1 MAALH
6 LSHLK
11 IVALCSA
18 ATADPVLRRR
28 RKMIAQLERQRSLA
42 LDYTYTVPRT
52 RWVKTLD
59 GTEQLVSMPKRVKR
73 WWRVD
78 PMGTYFLVL
87 RYGNRILRLAEHGN
101 AVEVGDWANMPP
113 VLDTLIAAVA
123 AGELDPALTPPVRPK
138 RAKTKRA
145 RPKRVA

>member
-101 AVEVGDWANMPP
+101 AVEVGDWANMVP
-113 VLDTLIAAVA
+113 VLDTLITAVA
-123 AGELDPALTPPVRPK
+123 AGELDHALTPPQRKP
-138 RAKTKRA
+138 KTKTRRA
-145 RPKRVA
+145 RLKRVA